1 MNILNEKTDIEVDI
15 EVIDKGNIFDL
26 KEPYKAKLIKI
37 ELGNLAQEILNL
49 ADGYAYE
56 LDTTVDNLDIKITN
70 FKIIK
75 QWKE

>member
-1 MNILNEKTDIEVDI
+1 MNNLNEKTDIEVDI
-15 EVIDKGNIFDL
+15 EVIDKGNFFNL
-26 KEPYKAKLIKI
+26 KEPYKTKLTII

-56 LDTTVDNLDIKITN
+56 LDTSVDNLDMKITN
-70 FKIIK
+70 LKIIK